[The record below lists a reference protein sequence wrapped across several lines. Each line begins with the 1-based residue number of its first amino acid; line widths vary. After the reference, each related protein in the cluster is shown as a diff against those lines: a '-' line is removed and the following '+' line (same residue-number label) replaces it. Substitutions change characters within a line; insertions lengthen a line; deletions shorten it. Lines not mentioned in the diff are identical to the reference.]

1 MSKLPQEYINFIA
14 KGIVYNLKLEGI
26 PEKENYTEEDLIDIF
41 QCKDKE
47 SLYLKIE
54 EIESKTIQALG
65 LADKEFYTQEE
76 LEDKLNLAPG
86 MIHSMENALDE
97 YPEHSK

>member
-1 MSKLPQEYINFIA
+1 MNKLPQEYINFIA

-47 SLYLKIE
+47 ELYLKIE

-65 LADKEFYTQEE
+65 LEDKESYTQEE
-76 LEDKLNLAPG
+76 IEEKLNLAPG
-86 MIHSMENALDE
+86 MIGSMENALEE

>member
-1 MSKLPQEYINFIA
+1 MTKLPQEYINFIA

-26 PEKENYTEEDLIDIF
+26 PEKENYTEEDLMNIF
-41 QCKDKE
+41 QCNTKDE
-47 SLYLKIE
+47 LYSKID

-65 LADKEFYTQEE
+65 LPDKEFYTQKEI
-76 LEDKLNLAPG
+76 EDNLNLAPG
-86 MIHSMENALDE
+86 MINSMNGVLEQ